1 MLVDGKQMHI
11 KITKGD
17 IGEYVILPGDPARC
31 EKIANFF
38 EMPKKLSSNR
48 EYTVYSGFLN
58 GVKVGVCSTGIGGPS
73 AAIAIEELVEC
84 GAHTFI
90 RVGTSGGMQDNVIA
104 GDICIATSAIRQEGT
119 SKEYMPIEFPAVAN
133 FDVTLALKD
142 AAQALGYRHHLGV
155 IQSKDSFYGELRPK
169 IQPIAKKLEYQ
180 WNAWKEGGALTSEM
194 EAATL
199 FVVSSVLKVRCGAVL
214 NVLWNADNDETNT
227 ISKDAEQRGVKTAI
241 KALEFLIER
250 DLKK

>member
-38 EMPKKLSSNR
+38 EMPQKLSSNR